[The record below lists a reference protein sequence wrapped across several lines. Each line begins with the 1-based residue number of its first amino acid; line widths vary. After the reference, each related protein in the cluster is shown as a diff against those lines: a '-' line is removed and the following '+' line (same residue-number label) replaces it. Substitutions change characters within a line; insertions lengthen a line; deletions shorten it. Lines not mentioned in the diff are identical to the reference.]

1 MGDGQRAKRRGLSV
15 HVANLSS
22 ALEEL
27 PWKDITDQD
36 PVRLIVPLA
45 TIEEIDKRKN
55 GDDRKADRAL
65 GSRGSDDERRLGGH
79 HDS

>member
-1 MGDGQRAKRRGLSV
+1 MERHNRPGSCSV
-15 HVANLSS
+15 NC
-22 ALEEL
+22 
-27 PWKDITDQD
+27 
-36 PVRLIVPLA
+36 PLA